1 MIKFGMKYMVISL
14 VSVFCCS
21 LILFFSCSESPDK
34 RATKVAEKALYSLT
48 SDSIKI
54 TKISKPEMFYGLNFI
69 TPKEKDELSKR
80 LLKYT
85 NQFFEET
92 DYFCRY

>member
-69 TPKEKDELSKR
+69 TPKEKDELSKAFVEIHQSIFR
-80 LLKYT
+80 R
-85 NQFFEET
+85 N
-92 DYFCRY
+92 